1 MPRNPPVNVQ
11 LGIAEISLQLL
22 ADRKGVIV
30 YFAPNG
36 ATLQKKDVNALIG
49 ALQELQATMT

>member
-1 MPRNPPVNVQ
+1 MPRNPPINVQ
-11 LGIAEISLQLL
+11 LGIAEISLEVLS
-22 ADRKGVIV
+22 DRKGVIV

-49 ALQELQATMT
+49 ALQELQATMA